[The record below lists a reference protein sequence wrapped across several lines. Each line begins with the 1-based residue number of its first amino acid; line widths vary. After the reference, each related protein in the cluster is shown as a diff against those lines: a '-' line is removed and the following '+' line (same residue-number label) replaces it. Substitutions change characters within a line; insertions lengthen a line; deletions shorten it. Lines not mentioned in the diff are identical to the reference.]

1 MDTGGVFPV
10 NDSNL
15 TFKIQIVRP
24 FIGSVVLPPKLM
36 FNVYVTTTENDRP
49 TVIVYQITYS
59 GVITV
64 PQNCV
69 INAGQTVTVDFG
81 ALYHGDFTQAGQ
93 RPDSV
98 APKTFTVPIEC
109 NADVNS
115 PAQLT
120 LRVQGTADARFANAL
135 ATDNPDVVASS

>member
-24 FIGSVVLPPKLM
+24 FIGSVVIPPKLM

-81 ALYHGDFTQAGQ
+81 ALYHGDFTRAGQ

-98 APKTFTVPIEC
+98 APKPLPC
-109 NADVNS
+109 RSNATLMSTHRRSLPCGYRGRQTLVS
-115 PAQLT
+115 PT
-120 LRVQGTADARFANAL
+120 RWRRITR
-135 ATDNPDVVASS
+135 TWPSS